1 MKEALIETPVDK
13 KVVGIT
19 SSGNAKN
26 KNFID
31 EELNK
36 FRQNTTGF
44 KDELPKL
51 AHEVIDNLYIEN
63 IQKVDKNLN

>member
-13 KVVGIT
+13 KIVA
-19 SSGNAKN
+19 GNAKN

>member
-13 KVVGIT
+13 KIVA
-19 SSGNAKN
+19 GNAKN

-36 FRQNTTGF
+36 FR
-44 KDELPKL
+44 
-51 AHEVIDNLYIEN
+51 
-63 IQKVDKNLN
+63 